1 MAASPP
7 EICDTSVLL
16 LPPLPATGTLPPPKA
31 PVANVPF
38 AMPPLPPVGVGISE
52 GITSV
57 AVVDGSAEAT
67 ASALAPT
74 TVLIDVQVDAHVTVC
89 SCCTGA
95 DAGVVVTIVVL
106 SSSQLL
112 VLVLVLVLLV
122 DEDDDEDSST
132 VTVDVVSGEM
142 ETVGMAGVTV
152 VVTVPLQEVESVVE
166 EEGRGV
172 KGKGEPF
179 AEYPVGCTNVVVVP
193 IAPVEL
199 APSTSH

>member
-7 EICDTSVLL
+7 EICATSVLL
-16 LPPLPATGTLPPPKA
+16 LPPLPATGTLPPPTA

-57 AVVDGSAEAT
+57 AVLALVDGSAEAT

-112 VLVLVLVLLV
+112 VLVLVLLV
-122 DEDDDEDSST
+122 DEDEEDSST